1 MTSPALTAKP
11 SVEQLSRDQ
20 LLEIYRY
27 LKLNRMV
34 EERLTNLYRQN
45 KVVGGLYRSLGQEAS
60 SVGASYALE
69 RGDVMTPLIRNLGAI
84 FVRGGTPRDVLCQYM
99 AKAAGPTR
107 GRDLNTH
114 FGWLRE
120 DGSNLAVISM
130 LGDMVSILAGAALA
144 ERIKGKKTVALTWIG
159 DGGTST
165 GAFHE
170 GLNFACVQK
179 VPLVVIVE
187 NNKYAY
193 STPTAKQTA
202 NPVFVDRAPAYG
214 CFGEQVDGNDVLA
227 VYEITR
233 RALARAR
240 EGRGP
245 TLIEAD
251 TMRMRGHAEHDDMK
265 YVPAALLEDW
275 KAKDPIARYE
285 KHLLERGLASEA
297 DLAAVMARIEGQLDA
312 DVAFADQSPFP
323 EAERALDDVYGDCD
337 VRSPTPPLVVEWAQ
351 RKGRE

>member
-1 MTSPALTAKP
+1 VRPP
-11 SVEQLSRDQ
+11 VDQ
-20 LLEIYRY
+20 LGKPQLVALYHY
-27 LKLNRMV
+27 MKLTRMV

-60 SVGASYALE
+60 TVGAAYALD
-69 RGDVMTPLIRNLGAI
+69 RGDLMTPLIRNLGAV
-84 FVRGGTPRDVLCQYM
+84 FVRGGKPREVLCQYM
-99 AKAAGPTR
+99 ARRDGPTR

-114 FGWLRE
+114 FGWIRE
-120 DGSNLAVISM
+120 DGSNIAVVSM
-130 LGDMVSILAGAALA
+130 LGDMVSILAGAAIA
-144 ERIKGKKTVALTWIG
+144 ERMQGRTSVALTWIG

-170 GLNFACVQK
+170 GFNFACVLK
-179 VPLVVIVE
+179 APLVVVVE

-193 STPTAKQTA
+193 STPVAMQTA
-202 NPVFVDRAPAYG
+202 NSSFVDRAKAYG
-214 CFGEQVDGNDVLA
+214 CFGELVDGNDVLA
-227 VYEITR
+227 VYEASRKAIE
-233 RALARAR
+233 RAR
-240 EGRGP
+240 SGQGP
-245 TLIEAD
+245 SLIEAD

-297 DLAAVMARIEGQLDA
+297 DLAAVMATIERQLDA
-312 DVAFADQSPFP
+312 DVAFAEQSPFP
-323 EAERALDDVYGDCD
+323 EAETALDDVYGDCD